1 MKLHRS
7 SKSLLHVLLHF
18 VLFPLHMLFVSVSHF
33 LACERWK
40 KSLVEKILMRMWVR
54 GRELL
59 SSPLATLS
67 LADQNIFVFL
77 MESQTFPISLFPLV
91 TPHFMF
97 SSIWATWED
106 LFIQWQCVANF
117 TSANNHFVAYDHKLP
132 VSQTCAKDISDISI
146 FAKAWSYIFLFSL
159 F

>member
-1 MKLHRS
+1 
-7 SKSLLHVLLHF
+7 
-18 VLFPLHMLFVSVSHF
+18 
-33 LACERWK
+33 
-40 KSLVEKILMRMWVR
+40 MWVR

-146 FAKAWSYIFLFSL
+146 FAKAWSYIFLFNL